1 MLKRQN
7 HQDTLIGNY
16 IGIPY
21 AVGKSLGITYQYK
34 KIIIRKE

>member
-1 MLKRQN
+1 MLIMQN

-21 AVGKSLGITYQYK
+21 AVGNSLGITYVY
-34 KIIIRKE
+34 